1 MYLLRLREAEGKW
14 SSTWEHRHWK
24 QAFSEAHSVVR
35 TLVLAST
42 NSESSLKL
50 ISMKTQ
56 PSQTQPKPN
65 HGTSSEMPQAK
76 RLSG

>member
-24 QAFSEAHSVVR
+24 QPFSEAHSVMR

-56 PSQTQPKPN
+56 PKPN
-65 HGTSSEMPQAK
+65 HETSTKMSQAK
-76 RLSG
+76 QLSG

>member
-24 QAFSEAHSVVR
+24 QPFSEAHSVVR

-56 PSQTQPKPN
+56 PKPN
-65 HGTSSEMPQAK
+65 QQPTGTSAEMSQAK
-76 RLSG
+76 QLSG

>member
-24 QAFSEAHSVVR
+24 QPFSEAHSVVR

-56 PSQTQPKPN
+56 PKPN